1 MFHLKLSAVPDQPGC
16 GNYYRHDG
24 LGGMTVLAPGDRLAG
39 RVNGDDRGETGM
51 KIEVF
56 SDDESTA
63 RAAAKFVAA
72 EAAAAVAARGQFV
85 MAVSGGRTPWIML
98 RALGNEE
105 VPWERIQI
113 VQVDER
119 VAPAG
124 HPDRNLAHLRENLL
138 EHSPIRAE
146 QIHAMPVESPDLEAA
161 ARQYASVLSEIAG
174 SPPRLDLVH
183 LGLGPDGHTASLVPG
198 DSVLDVTDAD
208 VAVTGEYQGRRR
220 MTLTYPVINR
230 ARRVLWLVTGNE
242 KADTLLRLRNGDP
255 SVPAGRVRQDHGLI
269 FADRAAAGDLAP

>member
-1 MFHLKLSAVPDQPGC
+1 
-16 GNYYRHDG
+16 
-24 LGGMTVLAPGDRLAG
+24 
-39 RVNGDDRGETGM
+39 M
-51 KIEVF
+51 KVEVF

-63 RAAAKFVAA
+63 RAAAKFVAT

-98 RALGNEE
+98 RALGNED
-105 VPWERIQI
+105 VPWKRIHV

-138 EHSPIRAE
+138 DHSPIRAE

-208 VAVTGEYQGRRR
+208 VALSGPYQGRRR
-220 MTLTYPVINR
+220 MTLTYPILNR
-230 ARRVLWLVTGNE
+230 ARRVLWVVTGSE
-242 KADTLLRLRNGDP
+242 KTAMLVRLREGDP
-255 SVPAGRVRQDHGLI
+255 SIPAGRVNQERALVL
-269 FADRAAAGDLAP
+269 ADRAAAGKIN